1 MKTKRNLLT
10 LLLATLFT
18 FAANAQE
25 AYETIEKWDKTNAS
39 CLAIKVNASVNNA
52 LKTFESLLKS
62 EGLKGKKSGK
72 TLRYEKTVF
81 PAISTEYIN
90 LYVKADAVDKSS
102 INPVTNVHVFVSK
115 GIGNDFVS
123 SANDATLVSNLKTFL
138 NQRYSQEVYNNVVKE
153 KIGDKNK
160 EIKGTS
166 ASITS
171 LEKTIQ
177 KRTKDIEKAEK
188 EIEKAKKDIEKAKK
202 ELATQQ
208 EQLQK
213 QEQELKDIK

>member
-1 MKTKRNLLT
+1 MTGVQTCALPIS
-10 LLLATLFT
+10 LLLAALFT

-25 AYETIEKWDKTNAS
+25 SYETIEKWDKTNAS
-39 CLAIKVNASVNNA
+39 CLAIKVNASVDNA
-52 LKTFESLLKS
+52 LKTFDSILKS
-62 EGLKGKKSGK
+62 EGLKGKKCGK
-72 TLRYEKTVF
+72 TLSYEKTVF

-90 LYVKADAVDKSS
+90 LYVKANAIDKSS
-102 INPVTNVHVFVSK
+102 HNPTTNVYVFVSK
-115 GIGNDFVS
+115 GISNDFVS
-123 SANDATLVSNLKTFL
+123 SANDAALVSNLKTFL

-171 LEKTIQ
+171 LERTIQ

-188 EIEKAKKDIEKAKK
+188 EIEKAKKDRKSTR
-202 ELATQQ
+202 LNSSHW
-208 EQLQK
+208 
-213 QEQELKDIK
+213 